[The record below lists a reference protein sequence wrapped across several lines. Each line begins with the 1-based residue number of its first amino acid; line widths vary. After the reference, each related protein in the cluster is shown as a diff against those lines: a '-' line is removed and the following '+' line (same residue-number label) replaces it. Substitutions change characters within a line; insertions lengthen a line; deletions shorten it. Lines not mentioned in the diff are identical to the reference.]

1 MKIVVVTGCL
11 GFIGSYVAEAC
22 LKVGWKVL
30 GLDKMTYASNKWFLK
45 ELQEYDNFSFK
56 HIDICDLQELPD
68 CDYIINTAAETHV
81 GNSII
86 DSKDFLRS
94 NIEGVKNLLELIRK
108 KPSNICKKP
117 ILVHFSTDE
126 VYGDIIAGAHTEN
139 DLLKPSNPYSASKAA
154 ADMLIE
160 AWARTYG
167 VEYVI
172 LRPTNNYGIRQHEE
186 KLVPLAIKL
195 LNWNREI
202 RLHNAGEPYRNWLH
216 AEDTAAAVIKIIE
229 SGNKNQIFNIAGG
242 FEQKNKETVRKIIL
256 NYHGTDENWHDYV
269 NLDHIRLG
277 QDVRYALDDTKLRSL
292 GWSPTKDFDIEIK
305 KIVSF
310 YKNNSKWQW

>member
-1 MKIVVVTGCL
+1 MKIIVVTGCL

-22 LKVGWKVL
+22 LKAGWKVL
-30 GLDKMTYASNKWFLK
+30 GLDKMTYASNRWFLK
-45 ELQEYDNFSFK
+45 ELQNYDNFSFK
-56 HIDICDLQELPD
+56 HADICDLQELPD
-68 CDYIINTAAETHV
+68 CDYVVNTAAETHV

-117 ILVHFSTDE
+117 ILLHFSTDE
-126 VYGDIIAGAHTEN
+126 VYGDIVSGAHTEN

-167 VEYVI
+167 IEYVI

-202 RLHNAGEPYRNWLH
+202 RLHDAGEPYRNWLH
-216 AEDTAAAVIKIIE
+216 AEDTAAAVIRIIE
-229 SGNKNQIFNIAGG
+229 SGSKNEIFNIAGG

-256 NYHGTDENWHDYV
+256 NYYGTDENWLDYV
-269 NLDHIRLG
+269 NLEHVRPG
-277 QDVRYALDDTKLRSL
+277 QDVRYALDDSKLKNL
-292 GWSPTKDFDIEIK
+292 GWSPTKNFDIEIE